1 MPIITELTRLVRPLR
16 NGQITIPAEF
26 RRALHLQEGVML
38 QITLAGDELRIRP
51 VKLAEAGSG
60 SDWLHELYLMF
71 APVRQQAAQITES
84 QIDAEIAAALAELRS
99 RKRPADPPV
108 SAS

>member
-1 MPIITELTRLVRPLR
+1 MPAITDLTRLVRPLR

-26 RRALHLQEGVML
+26 RRALHLDEGVML

-51 VKLAEAGSG
+51 VKLADVESG

-71 APVRQQAAQITES
+71 APVRQQAFEYTEAE
-84 QIDAEIAAALAELRS
+84 IDAAIAAALAELRS
-99 RKRPADPPV
+99 RKRPSGSEQP
-108 SAS
+108 